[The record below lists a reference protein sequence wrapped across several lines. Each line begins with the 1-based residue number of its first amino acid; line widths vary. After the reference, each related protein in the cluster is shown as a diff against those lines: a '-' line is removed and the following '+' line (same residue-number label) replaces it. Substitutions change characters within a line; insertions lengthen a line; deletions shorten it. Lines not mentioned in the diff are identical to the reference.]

1 MLVRAS
7 YGMLQSWQR
16 PTLRRV
22 ALELPLEV
30 FMKILLLAASLVFA
44 QTPAQTPVIRSLMY
58 EGFKGIASDE
68 IARRFKDRGIR
79 VAVEEMYDPA
89 QVDSARTVLQE
100 LLTEKGRKGVE
111 VRHLPPRSIEVIF
124 QAVAK

>member
-1 MLVRAS
+1 
-7 YGMLQSWQR
+7 
-16 PTLRRV
+16 
-22 ALELPLEV
+22 
-30 FMKILLLAASLVFA
+30 MKTLLLAASLVFA

-111 VRHLPPRSIEVIF
+111 VKSAVKQVPPKSVEVIF